1 MKILTCKPETT
12 HLNQHILFGIEQNSA
27 GPRAVGKNVNIN
39 YLQLVHCF
47 ITGEQFFFGKI
58 SYFLTSFYYEVLY
71 ISSILAG
78 GHTGVVTF
86 LV

>member
-1 MKILTCKPETT
+1 MIGGKLFSVMRDLTEKFSMM
-12 HLNQHILFGIEQNSA
+12 HGVSL
-27 GPRAVGKNVNIN
+27 
-39 YLQLVHCF
+39 
-47 ITGEQFFFGKI
+47 KI

>member
-1 MKILTCKPETT
+1 MRDLTEKFSMM
-12 HLNQHILFGIEQNSA
+12 HGVSL
-27 GPRAVGKNVNIN
+27 
-39 YLQLVHCF
+39 
-47 ITGEQFFFGKI
+47 KI

-71 ISSILAG
+71 ISSILTG